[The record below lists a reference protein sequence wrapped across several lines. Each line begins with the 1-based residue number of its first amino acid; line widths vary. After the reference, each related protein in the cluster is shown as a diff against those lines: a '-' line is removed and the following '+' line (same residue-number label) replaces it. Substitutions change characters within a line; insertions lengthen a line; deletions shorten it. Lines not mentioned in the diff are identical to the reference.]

1 MSSNKLRFFN
11 NLSKPFVK
19 IVENFYPDAFIFVIL
34 LSVLTF
40 LLALVNTDSS
50 VLETFEAWGNGL
62 PKLFTFTAQICII
75 MITAHALAHTPP
87 IERILSKI
95 GSYPTSQVK
104 AYALVTFI
112 SGLASLFAW
121 SFGLIVGGI
130 VSKFVAIGCAKKRI
144 KIHYPL
150 LVASAYSGY
159 VIWHMGYS
167 SSAALFVSS
176 PNHSLIDKIG
186 VIPVTDTIFNPF
198 NITIAL
204 ITLFIITIINPLMR
218 PDNDSEIKEIDSNIF
233 RLGDND
239 DISNINQKIRTPA
252 QTIENNRFISLF
264 LAISLLFFI
273 GLIFYKNGFSLDLNI
288 VSWSFLG
295 LGLLL
300 SNSAIHYVKLV
311 NKASITVGPIILQ
324 YPFYAGIMGIMAD
337 TGLIN
342 VLAENISNIATKE
355 TLGFY
360 SFLSGGLVNMFIP
373 SGGGQWAVQGP
384 VMIEAANYL
393 NVEPYVVVLGV
404 AYGDQWTN
412 MIQPFWTIP
421 LLAIAGLHMRQIMGY
436 TFVIFIITGFLFGG
450 SMLYLGSGQI

>member
-1 MSSNKLRFFN
+1 MSSKKLGFFN

-19 IVENFYPDAFIFVIL
+19 LVENFYPDAFIFVIV

-40 LLALVNTDSS
+40 LLAVLNTDSTII
-50 VLETFEAWGNGL
+50 ETFEAWGTGL

-75 MITAHALAHTPP
+75 MITAHALAHTKPV
-87 IERILSKI
+87 ENILSKI
-95 GSYPTSQVK
+95 GSYPASQIQ

-176 PNHSLIDKIG
+176 ADHSLINKIG
-186 VIPVTDTIFNPF
+186 IIPVTDTIFNPF
-198 NITIAL
+198 NITIA
-204 ITLFIITIINPLMR
+204 IFTLLIITIVNPLMR
-218 PDNDSEIKEIDSNIF
+218 PNNDSEINEIDSNVF
-233 RLGDND
+233 RFTDKSDSD
-239 DISNINQKIRTPA
+239 DMNKKIRSPA
-252 QTIENNRFISLF
+252 QVIENNRFISFF
-264 LAISLLFFI
+264 LAISLLLFI
-273 GLIFYKNGFSLDLNI
+273 GLIFYKKGFSLDLNI

-295 LGLLL
+295 IGLLL
-300 SNSAIHYVKLV
+300 SNSPIHYVKLV
-311 NKASITVGPIILQ
+311 NRASITVGPIILQ

-342 VLAENISNIATKE
+342 VLAEKISSIATAD

-384 VMIEAANYL
+384 VMIEAARNL
-393 NVEPYVVVLGV
+393 SVEPYVIVLGV

-436 TFVIFIITGFLFGG
+436 TFVIFLITGLLYGG
-450 SMLYLGSGQI
+450 AMLYLGSG

>member
-1 MSSNKLRFFN
+1 MSSEKLRFFN
-11 NLSKPFVK
+11 SLSKPFVK
-19 IVENFYPDAFIFVIL
+19 IVEKYYPDAFIFVVV

-40 LLALVNTDSS
+40 ILALVNTDSTPIAI
-50 VLETFEAWGNGL
+50 LEAWGNGL
-62 PKLFTFTAQICII
+62 PKLFTFTAQITII
-75 MITAHALAHTPP
+75 MITAHALAHTNPV
-87 IERILSKI
+87 EKILSKI
-95 GSYPTSQVK
+95 GSYPNSQIQ

-112 SGLASLFAW
+112 SGIASLLAW

-130 VSKFVAIGCAKKRI
+130 ISKFVAIGCSKKKI
-144 KIHYPL
+144 SIHYPL

-176 PNHSLIDKIG
+176 EGHSLQDKIG
-186 VIPVTDTIFNPF
+186 IIPVTETIFTNF
-198 NITIAL
+198 NITLAF
-204 ITLFIITIINPLMR
+204 ITLIIITIVNPLMR
-218 PDNDSEIKEIDSNIF
+218 PTRKIEIKEINTNIF
-233 RLGDND
+233 
-239 DISNINQKIRTPA
+239 NINQKKTDSLSIKSKNRTLA
-252 QTIENNRFISLF
+252 QILENNRLISTF
-264 LAISLLFFI
+264 AGTSLLFFI
-273 GLIFYKNGFSLDLNI
+273 FYFFLKKGFSLDLNI

-295 LGLLL
+295 LGLIL
-300 SNSAIHYVKLV
+300 SSSSIHYVKLV
-311 NKASITVGPIILQ
+311 NNAAITVGPIILQ
-324 YPFYAGIMGIMAD
+324 YPFYAGIMGIMTD

-342 VLAENISNIATKE
+342 ILANKISEISSAE

-384 VMIEAANYL
+384 VMIEAAENL
-393 NVEPYVVVLGV
+393 KVEPFIIVLGV

-436 TFVIFIITGFLFGG
+436 TFVIFLVTGFLYGG
-450 SMLYLGSGQI
+450 AMLLLGSG

>member
-1 MSSNKLRFFN
+1 MSSKKLGFFN

-19 IVENFYPDAFIFVIL
+19 LVENFYPDAFIFVIV

-40 LLALVNTDSS
+40 LLAVFNTDSS
-50 VLETFEAWGNGL
+50 IIETFEAWGTGL

-75 MITAHALAHTPP
+75 MITAHALAHTKPV
-87 IERILSKI
+87 ENILSKI
-95 GSYPTSQVK
+95 GSYPASQMQ

-176 PNHSLIDKIG
+176 ADHSLINKIG
-186 VIPVTDTIFNPF
+186 IIPVTDTIFNPF
-198 NITIAL
+198 NITIA
-204 ITLFIITIINPLMR
+204 IFTLLIITIVNPLMR
-218 PDNDSEIKEIDSNIF
+218 PNNDSEINEIDSNVF
-233 RLGDND
+233 RFTDKSDSD
-239 DISNINQKIRTPA
+239 DMNKKFRSPA
-252 QTIENNRFISLF
+252 QVIENNRFISF
-264 LAISLLFFI
+264 
-273 GLIFYKNGFSLDLNI
+273 
-288 VSWSFLG
+288 SFLG
-295 LGLLL
+295 IGLLL
-300 SNSAIHYVKLV
+300 SNSPIHYVKLV
-311 NKASITVGPIILQ
+311 NRASITVGPIILQ

-342 VLAENISNIATKE
+342 VLAEKISSIATAD

-393 NVEPYVVVLGV
+393 NVKPYVIVLGV

-436 TFVIFIITGFLFGG
+436 TFVIFIITGVIYG
-450 SMLYLGSGQI
+450 SAMLYLGSG

>member
-1 MSSNKLRFFN
+1 MSSQKLGIFN
-11 NLSKPFVK
+11 SLSKPFVK
-19 IVENFYPDAFIFVIL
+19 LVERFYPDAFIFVIV

-40 LLALVNTDSS
+40 VLAIVNTDSTA
-50 VLETFEAWGNGL
+50 VQTLEAWGNGL
-62 PKLFTFTAQICII
+62 PKLFTFTAQITII
-75 MITAHALAHTPP
+75 MITAHALAHTTP
-87 IERILSKI
+87 IEKTLSKI
-95 GSYPTSQVK
+95 GSYPNSSVQ

-112 SGLASLFAW
+112 SGIASLFAW

-130 VSKFVAIGCAKKRI
+130 ISKFVAIGCTKKRI

-150 LVASAYSGY
+150 LVACAYSGY

-176 PNHSLIDKIG
+176 DGHSLIDKIG
-186 VIPVTDTIFNPF
+186 VIPVTQTIFTSF
-198 NITIAL
+198 NISLAL
-204 ITLFIITIINPLMR
+204 ITLFIITVVNPLMR
-218 PDNDSEIKEIDSNIF
+218 PTNDSEIKEIDTNIF
-233 RLGDND
+233 RFDTKKT
-239 DISNINQKIRTPA
+239 SNESLKGKTFA
-252 QTIENNRFISLF
+252 QVIENNRLISLF
-264 LAISLLFFI
+264 VGFCLLFFI
-273 GLIFYKNGFSLDLNI
+273 FYIFFKKGFSLDLNL
-288 VSWSFLG
+288 VSWTFLG
-295 LGLLL
+295 LGLIL
-300 SNSAIHYVKLV
+300 SNSPIHYVKLI
-311 NKASITVGPIILQ
+311 NNAAITVGPIILQ

-342 VLAENISNIATKE
+342 VLAEKISQISSSE

-384 VMIEAANYL
+384 VMIEAARNL
-393 NVEPYVVVLGV
+393 NVEPYVIVLGV

-436 TFVIFIITGFLFGG
+436 TFVIFLITGVLYGGAMLFLGAG
-450 SMLYLGSGQI
+450 

>member
-1 MSSNKLRFFN
+1 MSSKKLGFLN

-19 IVENFYPDAFIFVIL
+19 LVENFYPDAFIFVIV

-40 LLALVNTDSS
+40 LLAVLNTDSTII
-50 VLETFEAWGNGL
+50 ETFEAWGTGL

-75 MITAHALAHTPP
+75 MITAHALAHTNPV
-87 IERILSKI
+87 ENILSKV
-95 GSYPTSQVK
+95 GSYPTSQIQ

-144 KIHYPL
+144 RIHYPL

-176 PNHSLIDKIG
+176 AGHSLIDKIG
-186 VIPVTDTIFNPF
+186 VIPVTDTIFNQF
-198 NITIAL
+198 NITVAIF
-204 ITLFIITIINPLMR
+204 TLLVITIVNPLMR
-218 PDNDSEIKEIDSNIF
+218 PDNSEIKEIDSNVF
-233 RLGDND
+233 RLTNNNNNL
-239 DISNINQKIRTPA
+239 NINKNVRSPA
-252 QTIENNRFISLF
+252 QAIENNRFISFF
-264 LAISLLFFI
+264 LAISLIMFI

-295 LGLLL
+295 IGLLL
-300 SNSAIHYVKLV
+300 SNSPIHYVKLV
-311 NKASITVGPIILQ
+311 NKASVTVGPIILQ

-342 VLAENISNIATKE
+342 VLAEKISSIATAE

-393 NVEPYVVVLGV
+393 NVKPYVIVLGV

-412 MIQPFWTIP
+412 MIQPVWTIP

-436 TFVIFIITGFLFGG
+436 TFVIFIITGIIYG
-450 SMLYLGSGQI
+450 SAMLYLGAG

>member
-1 MSSNKLRFFN
+1 MSSKKLGFLN

-19 IVENFYPDAFIFVIL
+19 LVENFYPDAFIFVIV

-40 LLALVNTDSS
+40 LLAVLNTDSTII
-50 VLETFEAWGNGL
+50 ETFEAWGTGL

-75 MITAHALAHTPP
+75 MITAHALAHTNPV
-87 IERILSKI
+87 ENILSKV
-95 GSYPTSQVK
+95 GSYPTSQIQ

-144 KIHYPL
+144 RIHYPL

-176 PNHSLIDKIG
+176 AGHSLIDKIG
-186 VIPVTDTIFNPF
+186 VIPVTDTIFNQF
-198 NITIAL
+198 NITVAIF
-204 ITLFIITIINPLMR
+204 TLLVITIVNPLMR
-218 PDNDSEIKEIDSNIF
+218 PDNSEIKEIDSNVF
-233 RLGDND
+233 RLTNNNNNL
-239 DISNINQKIRTPA
+239 NINKNVRSPA
-252 QTIENNRFISLF
+252 QAIENNRFISFF
-264 LAISLLFFI
+264 LAISLLMFI

-295 LGLLL
+295 IGLLL
-300 SNSAIHYVKLV
+300 SNSPIHYVKLV
-311 NKASITVGPIILQ
+311 NKASVTVGPIILQ

-342 VLAENISNIATKE
+342 VLAEKISSIATAE

-393 NVEPYVVVLGV
+393 NVKPYVIVLGV

-436 TFVIFIITGFLFGG
+436 TFVIFIITGIIYG
-450 SMLYLGSGQI
+450 SAMLYLGAG

>member
-1 MSSNKLRFFN
+1 MSSKKLGFFN

-19 IVENFYPDAFIFVIL
+19 LVENFYPDAFIFVIV

-40 LLALVNTDSS
+40 LLAVFNTDSS
-50 VLETFEAWGNGL
+50 IIETFEAWGTGL

-75 MITAHALAHTPP
+75 MITAHALAHTRPV
-87 IERILSKI
+87 ENILSKI
-95 GSYPTSQVK
+95 GSYPASQIQ

-176 PNHSLIDKIG
+176 ADHSLINKIG
-186 VIPVTDTIFNPF
+186 IIPVTDTIFNPF
-198 NITIAL
+198 NITIA
-204 ITLFIITIINPLMR
+204 IFTLVIITIVNPLMR
-218 PDNDSEIKEIDSNIF
+218 PNNDSEINEIDSNVF
-233 RLGDND
+233 RFTDKSDSD
-239 DISNINQKIRTPA
+239 DMNKKIRSPA
-252 QTIENNRFISLF
+252 QVIENNRFISFF
-264 LAISLLFFI
+264 LAISLLLFI
-273 GLIFYKNGFSLDLNI
+273 GLIFYKKGFSLDLNI

-295 LGLLL
+295 IGLLL
-300 SNSAIHYVKLV
+300 SNSPIHYVKLV
-311 NKASITVGPIILQ
+311 NRASITVGPIILQ

-342 VLAENISNIATKE
+342 VLAEKISSIATAD

-393 NVEPYVVVLGV
+393 NVKPYVIVLGV

-436 TFVIFIITGFLFGG
+436 TFVIFIITGIIYG
-450 SMLYLGSGQI
+450 SAMLYLGSG

>member
-1 MSSNKLRFFN
+1 MSSKKLGFFN

-19 IVENFYPDAFIFVIL
+19 LVENFYPDAFIFVIV

-40 LLALVNTDSS
+40 LLAIFNTDST
-50 VLETFEAWGNGL
+50 VIETFEAWGTGL

-75 MITAHALAHTPP
+75 MITAHALAHTKPV
-87 IERILSKI
+87 ESILSKL
-95 GSYPTSQVK
+95 GSYPTSQIH

-130 VSKFVAIGCAKKRI
+130 VSKFVAIGCARKRI
-144 KIHYPL
+144 RIHYPL

-176 PNHSLIDKIG
+176 AGHSLIDKIG
-186 VIPVTDTIFNPF
+186 VIPVTNTIFSSF
-198 NITIAL
+198 NITVAIF
-204 ITLFIITIINPLMR
+204 TLLIITIINPLMR
-218 PDNDSEIKEIDSNIF
+218 PDNDSEIKEIDSNVF
-233 RLGDND
+233 RFSDKNEYSD
-239 DISNINQKIRTPA
+239 VNNNIKSPA
-252 QTIENNRFISLF
+252 QTIENSRLISFF
-264 LAISLLFFI
+264 LAVSLLFFI
-273 GLIFYKNGFSLDLNI
+273 GLIFYKKGFSLDLNI

-295 LGLLL
+295 IGLLL
-300 SNSAIHYVKLV
+300 SNSPIHYVKLV

-342 VLAENISNIATKE
+342 ILAEKISSIATAE

-384 VMIEAANYL
+384 VMVEAANYL
-393 NVEPYVVVLGV
+393 NVKPYVIVLGV

-436 TFVIFIITGFLFGG
+436 TFVIFIITGVIFG
-450 SMLYLGSGQI
+450 SAMLYLGSG

>member
-1 MSSNKLRFFN
+1 MSSKKLGFFN

-19 IVENFYPDAFIFVIL
+19 LVENFYPDAFIFVIV

-40 LLALVNTDSS
+40 LLAVFNTDSS
-50 VLETFEAWGNGL
+50 IIETFEAWGTGL

-75 MITAHALAHTPP
+75 MITAHALAHTRPV
-87 IERILSKI
+87 ENILSKI
-95 GSYPTSQVK
+95 GSYPASQIQ

-176 PNHSLIDKIG
+176 ADHSLINKIG
-186 VIPVTDTIFNPF
+186 IIPVTDTIFNPF
-198 NITIAL
+198 NITIA
-204 ITLFIITIINPLMR
+204 IFTLLIITIVNPLMR
-218 PDNDSEIKEIDSNIF
+218 PNNDSEINEIDSNVF
-233 RLGDND
+233 RFTDKSDSEDMNK
-239 DISNINQKIRTPA
+239 KIRSPA
-252 QTIENNRFISLF
+252 QVIENNRFISFF
-264 LAISLLFFI
+264 LAISLLLFI
-273 GLIFYKNGFSLDLNI
+273 GLIFYKKGFSLDLNI

-295 LGLLL
+295 IGLLL
-300 SNSAIHYVKLV
+300 SNSPIHYVKLV
-311 NKASITVGPIILQ
+311 NRASITVGPIILQ

-342 VLAENISNIATKE
+342 VLAEKISSIATAD

-393 NVEPYVVVLGV
+393 NVKPYVIVLGV

-436 TFVIFIITGFLFGG
+436 TFVIFIITGIIYG
-450 SMLYLGSGQI
+450 SAMLYLGSG